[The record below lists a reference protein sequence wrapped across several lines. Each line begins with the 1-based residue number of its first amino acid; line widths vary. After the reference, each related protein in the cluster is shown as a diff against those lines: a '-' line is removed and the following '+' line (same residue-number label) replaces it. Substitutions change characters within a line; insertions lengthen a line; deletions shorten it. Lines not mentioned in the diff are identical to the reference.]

1 MIHSRQT
8 QSPRHRDAEGFWPEA
23 N

>member
-1 MIHSRQT
+1 MHLKT
-8 QSPRHRDAEGFWPEA
+8 QSPRHRDAERLWPEV